1 MDKTFL
7 AFLAVGIGFL
17 YFVTTFVGDIQKED
31 EAYRNKG
38 YEQEHKYDA
47 YTGVDSVGRNVLNLL
62 GVDANTQ
69 VAAWNDSKLKEE
81 FLALFPDFDEMKK
94 FVRERINGDALK
106 AKLQAQIGSVEDK
119 FFSGTMS
126 AEQAKQALGSLK

>member
-7 AFLAVGIGFL
+7 VFVAVGIGFL
-17 YFVTTFVGDIQKED
+17 YFVTSFVGDIQEED
-31 EAYRNKG
+31 EKYRNKG
-38 YEQEHKYDA
+38 YELEHKYDA
-47 YTGVDSVGRNVLNLL
+47 YTAVDSVGRDVLNLL

-69 VAAWNDSKLKEE
+69 VAAWNESKLKKE
-81 FLALFPDFDEMKK
+81 FLELFPDFDEMKK
-94 FVRERINGDALK
+94 FVKERINGDALK
-106 AKLQAQIGSVEDK
+106 AKLQAQILSVEDK